1 MLSPSGLF
9 WTQFAAAIGWLIV
22 GSQLYHLWKIRMNVA
37 ASRTWAVVRGVVTAS
52 TIEVPDTHTTDD
64 RHDTRAIIH
73 YRYNVGGKDYEG
85 SRVQFGDEILMRRLD
100 AEAMV
105 RKYPVGLRTDVHFE
119 PSNPANAALCAKAGK
134 GVIAT
139 VIFFIVFA
147 AITGVLT
154 AHAIAGKMLMMPSG
168 LPYFALL
175 LPLSALALA
184 AACVYGYFVQRRK
197 ARESLEWPSVEGEIL
212 AAEVDTETVREED
225 NNGKSR
231 TVTRYR
237 ADVRFAYRIGD
248 HDYISDTL
256 TSDGMPDVHASS
268 RDADETASR
277 YRVGQKV
284 TVHYDPK
291 KPNAGILERGN
302 TDVATALLAVGAFVG
317 IIGTLF
323 LLAFTQLHWVPANG

>member
-1 MLSPSGLF
+1 MLSPAGLF

-73 YRYNVGGKDYEG
+73 YRYN
-85 SRVQFGDEILMRRLD
+85 
-100 AEAMV
+100 
-105 RKYPVGLRTDVHFE
+105 GLRTDVHFE

-317 IIGTLF
+317 IIDTLF